1 MQARSIARGA
11 ALVASVTLLSLP
23 AKAQTSAPGTLDKV
37 RASGSIVLGVREA
50 SMPLSYLLGSG
61 QYVGY
66 HVELCERIA
75 KSLFPQAQVRYQPVT
90 SQNRIPLVQGGTVDL
105 ECGSTSNTAARKEQV
120 DFANTTYI
128 TEARYAVKKSSGI
141 ETTEQLAGKTIVTT
155 TGTTLVP
162 RLRKLERAGLKFTLI
177 MSKDHAES
185 MLMVAQGRADAF
197 AMDDNTLAGNIAMLK
212 NSQDFHVVGT
222 PLGREPIS
230 LMLRRNDPAF
240 KQAVDAEIG
249 KLIDSGE
256 LRSMYE
262 KWFMS
267 PIPPTNVSLNLSLPS
282 SMEAAFARPND
293 DPAEAY
299 TTP

>member
-1 MQARSIARGA
+1 MQPSHIAWGAVLA
-11 ALVASVTLLSLP
+11 ALLHLP
-23 AKAQTSAPGTLDKV
+23 AMAQSQGTLEKV
-37 RASGSIVLGVREA
+37 KASGVIVLGVREA
-50 SMPLSYLLGSG
+50 SAPLSYLLGSN

-75 KSLFPQAQVRYQPVT
+75 KNLFPQAQVRYQAVT
-90 SQNRIPLVQGGTVDL
+90 SQNRMPLVQNGTVDL
-105 ECGSTSNTAARKEQV
+105 ECGSTSNTASRKEQV

-141 ETTEQLAGKTIVTT
+141 ESTEQLAGKTIVTT

-162 RLRKLERAGLKFTLI
+162 RLRKLERDGLKFTLI
-177 MSKDHAES
+177 MAKDHAES

-212 NSQDFHVVGT
+212 NPQDFRIVGT
-222 PLGREPIS
+222 PLGREPIA
-230 LMLRRNDPAF
+230 LMLRRNEAAF
-240 KQAVDAEIG
+240 KQAVDAEIS
-249 KLIDSGE
+249 KLIQSGE
-256 LRSMYE
+256 LRAMYD

-267 PIPPTNVSLNLSLPS
+267 PIAPANVSLNLPFPPSL
-282 SMEAAFARPND
+282 ATAFAQPNS

-299 TTP
+299 AMP